1 MLVGGVAMESNY
13 GLPPGIDLWQAVT
26 AIVVMGAVTV
36 ALRWFPFVAGKSL
49 RLSSLFALMGQ
60 ALPLGILTILVIF
73 MVLTGEGGISIAA
86 LIGVAVAIGLHVWR
100 RNMALSLV
108 GSTLTFIIL
117 MSTGL

>member
-1 MLVGGVAMESNY
+1 MESNY
-13 GLPPGIDLWQAVT
+13 GLPPGVDLWQAVT

-36 ALRWFPFVAGKSL
+36 ALRWFPFVAGKTL
-49 RLSSLFALMGQ
+49 RRSSLFALMGQ
-60 ALPLGILTILVIF
+60 ALPLGVLTILVIF

-100 RNMALSLV
+100 RNMALGLV